1 MFLPLGC
8 FPPWVECRLHL
19 LPLVRRC
26 LNNFTLEVSELYRV
40 DCSHWDSTWSLLF
53 LCGLEDLKP
62 IYKWIRSSHRSHYC
76 YFTTLYSSSWQQMN
90 HKKTFSYIQINTT
103 FCLVHKNHLV
113 RSKQVMIGQI
123 KGKVLNYVYKKI
135 TPRWPKLVSKVH
147 CLLKK
152 TFFHEQVRTGL
163 LVSMLSVVFPHCS
176 VWIHQSVQ
184 FHCVMLVLIGK
195 NQDPWAEPSQVTSVN
210 SNKIV
215 SMHFFDKRTKR
226 SGVSSFSS
234 TPFLMSRISS
244 IVNNFTS
251 YSSASPR
258 VLPIVVSSLTFISSP
273 PTIV

>member
-1 MFLPLGC
+1 
-8 FPPWVECRLHL
+8 
-19 LPLVRRC
+19 
-26 LNNFTLEVSELYRV
+26 
-40 DCSHWDSTWSLLF
+40 
-53 LCGLEDLKP
+53 
-62 IYKWIRSSHRSHYC
+62 
-76 YFTTLYSSSWQQMN
+76 MN

-113 RSKQVMIGQI
+113 KSKQVMIGQI

-135 TPRWPKLVSKVH
+135 TPRWLKLVSKVH
-147 CLLKK
+147 CLLKKK